1 MKKIKNAIALII
13 SISAFASF
21 ATGCGL
27 SDTSSSDK
35 EIANVNVETSAASSE
50 DDETSKPEESDSK
63 IEDVTSKSEDA
74 TSKPD
79 ESSNSANNSPT
90 INETVIVDQDGVVI
104 TAKDM
109 GESIW
114 GPEIN
119 VLIEN
124 NTDKN
129 LTFQVGNASVNG
141 FMADTMISEDV
152 AAGKKSNAEITFSAK
167 GLKACGIDT
176 FANIELSFHVFT
188 SDDWEEYLDTAPIVI
203 ETSAAADYK
212 QEIDDSGKPFYDNN
226 GIKII
231 GKSLSTNDS
240 VFGPGLILY
249 IENNSNQNI
258 TVQARDTSVNGFMI
272 DTSMSEDVMVGKKS
286 ITALTFMSSSL
297 EENGITDIK
306 TVETSFHVFDEES
319 WDTIVDTDP
328 ITIEFE

>member
-1 MKKIKNAIALII
+1 MKKIKRFLALVAC
-13 SISAFASF
+13 ISAFAAF
-21 ATGCGL
+21 GTGCGL
-27 SDTSSSDK
+27 SDSSSSDK
-35 EIANVNVETSAASSE
+35 EIANVNTGTSASSAESDASSKKEEVSSKNE
-50 DDETSKPEESDSK
+50 DVSSSGEEDSSK
-63 IEDVTSKSEDA
+63 IE
-74 TSKPD
+74 
-79 ESSNSANNSPT
+79 ESSTAQNEAAT
-90 INETVIVDQDGVVI
+90 ITEKVIVDQDGIVI

-114 GPEIN
+114 GPELN

-129 LTFQVGNASVNG
+129 LTFQVRNASVNG

-152 AAGKKSNAEITFSAK
+152 AAGKKSNAEVTFSTK

-176 FANIELSFHVFT
+176 FATIELSFHIFT
-188 SDDWEEYLDTAPIVI
+188 SDDWEDYLNTAPIVI
-203 ETSAAADYK
+203 ETSAAANYT
-212 QEIDDSGKPFYDNN
+212 QEIDDSGKPFYDSN

-231 GKSLSTNDS
+231 GKSLSSNDS
-240 VFGPGLILY
+240 IFGPGLILY

-297 EENGITDIK
+297 EKNGITDIK

>member
-1 MKKIKNAIALII
+1 MII
-13 SISAFASF
+13 SISAFSSL
-21 ATGCGL
+21 ATGCSL
-27 SDTSSSDK
+27 SDASSLDK
-35 EIANVNVETSAASSE
+35 EIENVNVGTSTVSSE
-50 DDETSKPEESDSK
+50 NDES
-63 IEDVTSKSEDA
+63 SKSEETDSKNEDIVSNDEDA
-74 TSKPD
+74 ASKPD
-79 ESSNSANNSPT
+79 ESSNLTNKSVT
-90 INETVIVDQDGVVI
+90 ITETVIVDQDGVVI

-114 GPEIN
+114 GSEIN

-141 FMADTMISEDV
+141 FMADTMFSADV
-152 AAGKKSNAEITFSAK
+152 AAGKKSNAEITFSTE
-167 GLKACGIDT
+167 GLKAFGIDT
-176 FANIELSFHVFT
+176 FANIELSFHIFT
-188 SDDWEEYLDTAPIVI
+188 SDDWEDYLDTAPIVI

-231 GKSLSTNDS
+231 GKSLSTSDS

-258 TVQARDTSVNGFMI
+258 TVQASDTSVNGFMV
-272 DTSMSEDVMVGKKS
+272 DTSMSEDVLVGKKS

-306 TVETSFHVFDEES
+306 TVETSFHVFDAES
-319 WDTIVDTDP
+319 WDTIIDTDP